1 MEKII
6 QQKISADHLLYSS
19 LKYTKTTDVILN
31 LLFRWRSLIDEGI
44 EKMLEKAKK
53 SKKIK
58 AIPTAPKLRIEK
70 IQEISKSNE
79 AVLKTIDLYK
89 FLRQA
94 EVAEKVRENEF
105 RKNVALRVMY
115 MGQWQIVDL
124 EKLKEFNSVIE
135 NFVNYLKTLA

>member
-31 LLFRWRSLIDEGI
+31 LLFRWRNLIDEGV

-53 SKKIK
+53 IKKLK
-58 AIPTAPKLRIEK
+58 SIPTAPKLRIEK
-70 IQEISKSNE
+70 IQELAAGNE
-79 AVLKTIDLYK
+79 IVLKTIDLYK

-94 EVAEKVRENEF
+94 ETAEKIRENEF
-105 RKNVALRVMY
+105 RKNVALRIMY
-115 MGQWQIVDL
+115 MGNWQVVDL
-124 EKLKEFNSVIE
+124 EKLKEFNVIIE
-135 NFVNYLKTLA
+135 NFVNYLKTLS

>member
-31 LLFRWRSLIDEGI
+31 LLFRWRNLIDEGV

-53 SKKIK
+53 LKKLK
-58 AIPTAPKLRIEK
+58 SIPTAPKLRIEK
-70 IQEISKSNE
+70 IQELAAGNDI
-79 AVLKTIDLYK
+79 VLKTIDLYK

-94 EVAEKVRENEF
+94 ETAEKIRENEF
-105 RKNVALRVMY
+105 RKNVALRIMY
-115 MGQWQIVDL
+115 MGNWQVVDL
-124 EKLKEFNSVIE
+124 EKLKEFNVIIE
-135 NFVNYLKTLA
+135 NFVNYLKTLS

>member
-31 LLFRWRSLIDEGI
+31 LLFRWRNLIDEGV

-53 SKKIK
+53 MKKLK
-58 AIPTAPKLRIEK
+58 SIPTAPKLRIEK
-70 IQEISKSNE
+70 IQELAIRNDI
-79 AVLKTIDLYK
+79 VLKTIDLYK

-94 EVAEKVRENEF
+94 ETAEKVRENEF
-105 RKNVALRVMY
+105 RKNVALRIMY
-115 MGQWQIVDL
+115 MGNWQVVDL
-124 EKLKEFNSVIE
+124 EKLKEFNVIIE
-135 NFVNYLKTLA
+135 NFVNYLRTLS

>member
-31 LLFRWRSLIDEGI
+31 LLFRWRNLIDEGV

-53 SKKIK
+53 MKKLK
-58 AIPTAPKLRIEK
+58 SIPTAPKLRIEK
-70 IQEISKSNE
+70 IQELASRNDI
-79 AVLKTIDLYK
+79 VLKTIDLYK

-94 EVAEKVRENEF
+94 ETAEKVRENEF
-105 RKNVALRVMY
+105 RKNVALRIMY
-115 MGQWQIVDL
+115 MGNWQVVDL
-124 EKLKEFNSVIE
+124 EKLKEFNVIIE
-135 NFVNYLKTLA
+135 NFVNYLRTLS